1 MRGVR
6 LILAFSLR
14 PFSSLDI
21 GRLGELGAQEQA
33 VDHDLQGSS
42 TLPKASTSF
51 GLDLEAA
58 VKLSCLP
65 VSMT

>member
-1 MRGVR
+1 MR

-42 TLPKASTSF
+42 ILPKASTSF